1 MTQRTC
7 NIIRC
12 CKGNLYPEISNRI
25 ERIKMY
31 MSEEC
36 AYPIEYYTDRAINS
50 IMVSAVCD
58 YIDTCDKP
66 SAFLRNILE
75 CIPEDLTLV
84 ERICSAFALVQIKE
98 NDGYV
103 NGFKEEFLDS

>member
-12 CKGNLYPEISNRI
+12 CKGTLYPEISNRI

-36 AYPIEYYTDRAINS
+36 AYPIECYTDREIES
-50 IMVSAVCD
+50 ILASAVYD

-66 SAFLRNILE
+66 SAFLRDIIE
-75 CIPEDLTLV
+75 CIPRSLTLA
-84 ERICSAFALVQIKE
+84 ERICSAFTLVQVKG
-98 NDGYV
+98 NSGYV
-103 NGFKEEFLDS
+103 NGFKEEFF